1 MNRRRGRKGRNRGIV
16 SVMVIVM
23 IFLVV
28 MSVQIYKLK
37 QKDAELAEREQ
48 NVLEEIADETEYAE
62 ELEEMSLFTQSIE
75 YVKEWAHKL
84 GFVSD
89 NEIIFKENGE

>member
-1 MNRRRGRKGRNRGIV
+1 MNRTKGRKGRNRGIV
-16 SVMVIVM
+16 SVVLIVAV
-23 IFLVV
+23 FLIV

-37 QKDAELAEREQ
+37 LRDAELAEREQ
-48 NVLEEIADETEYAE
+48 NILEQIAEETERAE
-62 ELEEMSLFTQSIE
+62 ELEDMSLFTQSID

-89 NEIIFKENGE
+89 NEIIFKENDE